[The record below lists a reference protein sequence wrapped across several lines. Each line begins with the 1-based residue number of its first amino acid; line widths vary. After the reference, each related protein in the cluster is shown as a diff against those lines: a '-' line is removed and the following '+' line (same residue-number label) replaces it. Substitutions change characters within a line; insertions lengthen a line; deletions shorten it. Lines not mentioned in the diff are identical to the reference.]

1 MPEASASWP
10 QMSRRSVTLGGTA
23 GSSASTAGML
33 SADSSGTSMNANRQ
47 SRPASMP
54 PENVNSTLAA
64 PEQAAKV
71 ATAAGRRPGA
81 ASTWM

>member
-1 MPEASASWP
+1 
-10 QMSRRSVTLGGTA
+10 
-23 GSSASTAGML
+23 ML

-71 ATAAGRRPGA
+71 ATGGEGRELTIDRRRRGWPPRE
-81 ASTWM
+81 WR